1 MRFTDYRA
9 AYRLDFYE
17 NYFGIRRNL
26 NEDNQTNIEKGKL
39 FGIYLWAWANPQK
52 KINRNAIDECKK
64 S

>member
-39 FGIYLWAWANPQK
+39 FGIYLWAWANP
-52 KINRNAIDECKK
+52 
-64 S
+64 